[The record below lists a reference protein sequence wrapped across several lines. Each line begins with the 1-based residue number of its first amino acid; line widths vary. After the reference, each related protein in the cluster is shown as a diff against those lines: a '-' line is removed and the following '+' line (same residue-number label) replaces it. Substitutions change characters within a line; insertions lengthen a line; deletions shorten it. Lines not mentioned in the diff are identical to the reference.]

1 MVQRGYAGRQL
12 TTSQYLL
19 DAHGVSLSVDGSF
32 GTATRDAVVAFQT
45 RNQLTSDGIVG
56 PDTWLQLVN

>member
-1 MVQRGYAGRQL
+1 M
-12 TTSQYLL
+12 
-19 DAHGVSLSVDGSF
+19 SVDGSF

-56 PDTWLQLVN
+56 PDTWLVN